1 MKKLLGILV
10 LGLLFNV
17 FNLNDTEANTLKIKN
32 RVIKTKGDVF
42 IKWPH
47 KWKYTYAMEYWKP
60 YMIQEVSD
68 HTRFGDTALRF
79 ELRTG
84 SCGKTPGEIG
94 RAHV

>member
-32 RVIKTKGDVF
+32 RVIKTQGDVF

-47 KWKYTYAMEYWKP
+47 KWKFTYAMKYWKP
-60 YMIQEVSD
+60 HMIQEVTD
-68 HTRFGDTALRF
+68 KVRFGKTALRF

-84 SCGKTPGEIG
+84 SCG
-94 RAHV
+94 